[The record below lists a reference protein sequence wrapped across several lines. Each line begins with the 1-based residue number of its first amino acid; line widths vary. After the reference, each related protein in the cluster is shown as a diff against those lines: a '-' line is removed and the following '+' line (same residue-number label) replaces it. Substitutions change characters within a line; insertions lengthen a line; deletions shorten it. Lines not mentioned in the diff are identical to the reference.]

1 METMTTDGQVQ
12 RIIAANDSTNVG
24 VIFPVF
30 VDPASLTK
38 EQLTDPDY
46 RLKSLQREYGDKYTI
61 GCSKC
66 HHCR

>member
-1 METMTTDGQVQ
+1 METITTDGHVQ
-12 RIIAANDSTNVG
+12 RIINANDPTNVG
-24 VIFPVF
+24 VNFPVF
-30 VDPASLTK
+30 VDPATLTK

-46 RLKSLQREYGDKYTI
+46 RLKAIQKEYGGKYSI